1 MAEKTTP
8 KAASAVPAS
17 PATPKTC
24 RVYNRSDRSF
34 LHDGHRLAP
43 RAFLDVPV
51 AVAELWLK
59 MFENDV
65 VEAGVAQKELNGLAS
80 ENAELKAR
88 IAELEAKLK
97 AAEAAV

>member
-1 MAEKTTP
+1 MAKESTP
-8 KAASAVPAS
+8 KVEAPV
-17 PATPKTC
+17 TPKTL

-34 LHDGHRLAP
+34 IHAGHRLAP
-43 RAFLDVPV
+43 RTFLDVPV
-51 AVAELWLK
+51 EVAALWLK

-80 ENAELKAR
+80 ENAELKSR

-97 AAEAAV
+97 DSAV